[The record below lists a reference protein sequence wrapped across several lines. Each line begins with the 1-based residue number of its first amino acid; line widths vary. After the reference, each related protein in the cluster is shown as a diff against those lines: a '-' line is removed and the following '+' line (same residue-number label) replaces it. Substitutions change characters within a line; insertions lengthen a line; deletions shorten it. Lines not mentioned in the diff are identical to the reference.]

1 MASPEQKKSYKV
13 VRQFKGLNT
22 KALRTAIDED
32 EFSWVENAQP
42 VGAANLK
49 IIPTYSNATNATGT
63 TITWSNTV
71 TTLAAV
77 NLGVNDYIVGF
88 QSNGAAQYYNVTTST
103 FGNVAAAG
111 KFSNS
116 GITFSQWNNDRML
129 ICDPVKGYFTWD
141 GNNTVTVGAIGYIG
155 ITAVGTGY
163 NAAPTV
169 TISGPDETGGT
180 QANAVAIFSTVTN
193 TITSVLLTNGGTGY
207 TNGANVKIT
216 FTGGNGTGA
225 TAIAG
230 ITSFAQGTL
239 SFSVVSGGNTYAN
252 STNTTIAISGGG
264 GTGAV
269 ANAIITANAI
279 SQIIM
284 TNNGTG
290 YTNAANIV
298 VTISGTG
305 GNSAVLQPFVQTNTN
320 TGIASFSGRVWLA
333 QGRTV
338 FYTAAGYYGNFT
350 ATSAGS
356 ILLTDS
362 TLHGNIQQLVSANN
376 FLYIFG
382 DDSINIFSD
391 VRVTSTGSTIF
402 TNTNVSASVGSKR
415 PYAIIPY
422 FRSILFMNDYGVYAL
437 VGSTTSKLSDA
448 LDGMIPN
455 INFAQPI
462 YAGQVLLNNI
472 LCAAFNFQYYDGLFS
487 NSYRYIQA
495 VFFDKKWFL
504 TSQGNNLAYIVSVPI
519 GGKINLFGTDGTTLY
534 RLYNDSSN
542 SISSIVQTALLPMED
557 SIRTKQ
563 ALKIAI
569 EATNSNYATTLNTTV
584 DSEIG
589 SSPSIA
595 LTSTINWLNN
605 ANQIVTWT
613 NNSLATVAW
622 GGSGFLYLK
631 SDAQQY
637 GKYLGM
643 TVKSSSPLYV
653 LNGFEF
659 EHELRTRF

>member
-49 IIPTYSNATNATGT
+49 IVPTYSNATNATGT

-71 TTLAAV
+71 TTLATV
-77 NLGVNDYIVGF
+77 NLGVNDYVVGF
-88 QSNGAAQYYNVTTST
+88 EANGAAQYYNVTTST

-111 KFSNS
+111 YFSGT
-116 GITFSQWNNDRML
+116 GIKFSQWNNDRML

-141 GNNTVTVGAIGYIG
+141 GNNTVTVGAIGFIG

-169 TISGPDETGGT
+169 RISGPDEVGGT

-207 TNGANVKIT
+207 TNGANVTVT

-239 SFSVVSGGNTYAN
+239 SFGVVSGGNTYAN
-252 STNTTIAISGGG
+252 SLNTVITITGGG
-264 GTGAV
+264 GTGAK

-290 YTNAANIV
+290 YTNAANIS
-298 VTISGTG
+298 VTITGTG
-305 GNSAVLQPFVQTNTN
+305 GNSAVLQPFVQTNEN
-320 TGIASFSGRVWLA
+320 SGIASFSGRVWLA

-338 FYTAAGYYGNFT
+338 FYSAAGYYGNFS

-356 ILLTDS
+356 IALTDS
-362 TLHGNIQQLVSANN
+362 TLHGNIQQIVSANN
-376 FLYIFG
+376 FLYLFG

-391 VRVTSTGSTIF
+391 VRLTSTGSTIF

-422 FRSILFMNDYGVYAL
+422 FRSILFMNDYGIYAL

-455 INFAQPI
+455 INFSQPI

-472 LCAAFNFQYYDGLFS
+472 LCAAFNFQYYDAIFS

-504 TSQGNNLAYIVSVPI
+504 TSQNNNLAYIASVPI
-519 GGKINLFGTDGTTLY
+519 AGKISLFGTDGTTLY
-534 RLYNDSSN
+534 RLYTDTGN

-563 ALKIAI
+563 ALKVAI
-569 EATNSNYATTLNTTV
+569 EATNSNYPTTLNTTV
-584 DSEIG
+584 DSENG
-589 SSPSIA
+589 SSPSISLSSA
-595 LTSTINWLNN
+595 INWLNN
-605 ANQIVTWT
+605 ANQTVTWT
-613 NNSLATVAW
+613 NNSLVTVAW
-622 GGSGFLYLK
+622 GGVGFLYLK

-659 EHELRTRF
+659 EHELRVRF

>member
-71 TTLAAV
+71 TTLASV
-77 NLGVNDYIVGF
+77 NLGVNDYVVGF
-88 QSNGAAQYYNVTTST
+88 QSNGAAQYYNVTTSA

-116 GITFSQWNNDRML
+116 GITYSQWNNDRML

-141 GNNTVTVGAIGYIG
+141 GNNTVTVGSIGSIG
-155 ITAVGTGY
+155 ITSVGTGY

-169 TISGPDETGGT
+169 TISGPDETGGI
-180 QANAVAIFSTVTN
+180 QANAVAIFSTTTN

-239 SFSVVSGGNTYAN
+239 QLSVVSGGNSYTN
-252 STNTTIAISGGG
+252 SANTTIAISGGG
-264 GTGAV
+264 GSGAV

-290 YTNAANIV
+290 YTNAANISI
-298 VTISGTG
+298 TISGAG

-320 TGIASFSGRVWLA
+320 SGVASFSGRVWIA
-333 QGRTV
+333 QGRTMY
-338 FYTAAGYYGNFT
+338 YTAANYYSNFV
-350 ATSAGS
+350 GS
-356 ILLTDS
+356 FPLTDS
-362 TLHGNIQQLVSANN
+362 TLHGNIQQIVSANN

-391 VRVTSTGSTIF
+391 VRVTSTGSVTF

-415 PYAIIPY
+415 PYAIIAY

-448 LDGMIPN
+448 LDGMFPN

-472 LCAAFNFQYYDGLFS
+472 LCAAFNFQYYDGVFT

-504 TSQGNNLAYIVSVPI
+504 TSQGNNLAYITSVPI
-519 GGKINLFGTDGTTLY
+519 GGKISLFGTDGTTLY

-542 SISSIVQTALLPMED
+542 AISSIVQTALLPMED

-569 EATNSNYATTLNTTV
+569 EATNTNYVSTLSTTV
-584 DSEIG
+584 DSEVG
-589 SSPSIA
+589 SSPVIT
-595 LTSTINWLNN
+595 LTSTVNWLNN

-613 NNSLATVAW
+613 NNSLATISW
-622 GGSGFLYLK
+622 GTVGYNYFK

>member
-42 VGAANLK
+42 VGSANLK
-49 IIPTYSNATNATGT
+49 IVPTYSNATNATGT

-71 TTLAAV
+71 TTLASV
-77 NLGVNDYIVGF
+77 NLGLYDYIVGF

-111 KFSNS
+111 KFSNT

-155 ITAVGTGY
+155 ITNVGTGY

-169 TISGPDETGGT
+169 TISAPDEVGGT
-180 QANAVAIFSTVTN
+180 QANAVAIFSTITN

-216 FTGGNGTGA
+216 FSGGNGTGA

-239 SFSVVSGGNTYAN
+239 SFGVVSGGNTYAN

-350 ATSAGS
+350 STSAGN

-448 LDGMIPN
+448 LDGMMPN
-455 INFAQPI
+455 INFNQPI

-472 LCAAFNFQYYDGLFS
+472 LCAAFNFQYYDAVFT
-487 NSYRYIQA
+487 NSYRYLQA

-504 TSQGNNLAYIVSVPI
+504 TSQGNNLAYITSVPI
-519 GGKINLFGTDGTTLY
+519 GGKITLFGTDGTTLY
-534 RLYNDSSN
+534 RLYNDSVN
-542 SISSIVQTALLPMED
+542 AISSIVQTALLPMED

-563 ALKIAI
+563 ALKVAI
-569 EATNSNYATTLNTTV
+569 ESTNTNYVTSLNTTV

-589 SSPSIA
+589 STPSFV
-595 LTSTINWLNN
+595 LTTSVNWVNN

-613 NNSLATVAW
+613 NNSLATIGW
-622 GGSGFLYLK
+622 GNSGYNYLK
-631 SDAQQY
+631 SDAPQY